1 MEKENNE
8 LFRQDMLEF
17 MGKDTTF
24 KDLVYFHSTYKYL
37 IYAKSQI
44 YYKKLGNLVANSD
57 KKPYQEVLDEYKILF
72 LQAVS
77 QKTNI
82 KNTYNVL
89 LHIYGY
95 FKKQV
100 SFGEKKEILQKL
112 NEFKSSEISL
122 NEALKILEFYARK
135 FNQTYI
141 LNQKLL
147 KFYKKD
153 EK

>member
-8 LFRQDMLEF
+8 LFKQDMLDF
-17 MGKDTTF
+17 AKKNTGF
-24 KDLVYFHSTYKYL
+24 KDLIYFHSTYKYL

-44 YYKKLGNLVANSD
+44 HYKKLGNLVANSD
-57 KKPYQEVLDEYKILF
+57 KKPYNEVLNEYKVLF
-72 LQAVS
+72 LQTMS
-77 QKTNI
+77 NKMNI

-89 LHIYGY
+89 IHIYGY

-100 SFGEKKEILQKL
+100 SPREKKDILQKL
-112 NEFKSSEISL
+112 NEFKNSEISL
-122 NEALKILEFYARK
+122 NEALKILDFYARK

-141 LNQKLL
+141 LNQKIL
-147 KFYKKD
+147 KFCKKD